1 MPDGKQGKLYLLF
14 SRLRELKQRYLPIR
28 MPDPVEQAEYER
40 RIRIEIALMETRIEE
55 EMRRDY
61 VPPRKNI
68 DPGCDL

>member
-1 MPDGKQGKLYLLF
+1 MPDLKQGKLYLLF

-61 VPPRKNI
+61 VSPGKNI